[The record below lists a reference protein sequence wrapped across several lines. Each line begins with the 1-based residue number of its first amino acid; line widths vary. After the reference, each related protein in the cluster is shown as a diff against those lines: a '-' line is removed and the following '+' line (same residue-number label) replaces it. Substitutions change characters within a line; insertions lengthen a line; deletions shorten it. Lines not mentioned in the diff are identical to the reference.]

1 MQIGRNNSKQTNGTL
16 LSRPNGLG
24 SKTPITQLA
33 DEKRLG
39 KADFLN
45 LLVTQL
51 KYQDPLEPM
60 KNSEFIAQTAQFS
73 ALEQMQELN
82 QNVESQMSLQRNM
95 SDMMKTQYIGK
106 TVQVPGSKVQLADGK
121 PVEIGASLSAPAG
134 VRFEMYNERGEMVSS
149 TNLGMQNAKTVSVFW
164 DGRDQDG
171 VLQPDG
177 AYTFRVKGINQTGE
191 SVQVEPLMSGQ
202 VSKISYEDN
211 ETRLY
216 VNGESIL
223 ASEIVS
229 ASM

>member
-1 MQIGRNNSKQTNGTL
+1 MMQ
-16 LSRPNGLG
+16 
-24 SKTPITQLA
+24 
-33 DEKRLG
+33 
-39 KADFLN
+39 
-45 LLVTQL
+45 
-51 KYQDPLEPM
+51 
-60 KNSEFIAQTAQFS
+60 
-73 ALEQMQELN
+73 
-82 QNVESQMSLQRNM
+82 
-95 SDMMKTQYIGK
+95 TQYIGK

-149 TNLGMQNAKTVSVFW
+149 TNLSMQNAKTVSVFW
-164 DGRDQDG
+164 DGRDQEG

-177 AYTFRVKGINQTGE
+177 DYTFRVIGTNQTGG

-211 ETRLY
+211 ETRLF